1 MRRLEHVYEK
11 RYLAGKFYI
20 APLLETVLRDC
31 GTSMG
36 MVRLLTVKIY
46 DNFINRPEAYE

>member
-11 RYLAGKFYI
+11 YYLAGKFYI

-31 GTSMG
+31 VTS